1 MKGSCQDRIRNFIKA
16 VSIFSQ
22 PPYFGKL
29 FLRAIKTPVSFSGKN
44 SSSSLMADRLYSVLP
59 SCRAGWI
66 PGQARNDVG
75 LGLGGGCF
83 WIPGQARID
92 VDLGLGGG
100 CFWIP
105 RQSRN
110 DVGLGLGGGYFWI
123 PGQARNDVG
132 LGVSALRRAP
142 LPLYRWSLYRHFPF
156 LKDIEYT
163 SSRTSPSSRG
173 DIDPGSITEYGLDSG
188 SSPE

>member
-1 MKGSCQDRIRNFIKA
+1 VKGSCQDRVRNFIKA
-16 VSIFSQ
+16 VSTFSQ
-22 PPYFGKL
+22 PAYFGKL

-100 CFWIP
+100 
-105 RQSRN
+105 
-110 DVGLGLGGGYFWI
+110 YFWI

-142 LPLYRWSLYRHFPF
+142 LPLYRWSLYRHFAW
-156 LKDIEYT
+156 
-163 SSRTSPSSRG
+163 RTANAVSMDDRK
-173 DIDPGSITEYGLDSG
+173 IH
-188 SSPE
+188 

>member
-1 MKGSCQDRIRNFIKA
+1 MHTDNGVLCLVKGSCQDRVRNFIKA
-16 VSIFSQ
+16 ISTFSQ
-22 PPYFGKL
+22 PAYFGKL
-29 FLRAIKTPVSFSGKN
+29 FLRAIKTPVSLSGKN

-92 VDLGLGGG
+92 V
-100 CFWIP
+100 
-105 RQSRN
+105 
-110 DVGLGLGGGYFWI
+110 
-123 PGQARNDVG
+123 G

-142 LPLYRWSLYRHFPF
+142 LPLYRSLYSHFAW
-156 LKDIEYT
+156 
-163 SSRTSPSSRG
+163 RTANAVSMDDRKIHLSALP
-173 DIDPGSITEYGLDSG
+173 LL
-188 SSPE
+188 